1 MFMRVKLICLLFTA
15 ANVFSVY
22 GQEVGEEQELNNL
35 KSELSQIKAQLALL
49 EPLML
54 QFEAINRRIKV
65 LEQQQKNHTKMASSS
80 ASPPRET
87 PLPKSEE
94 QQLSHQTR
102 GLEREAKIYATLRPT
117 LGYIDEN
124 NESQWDVRDALSH
137 AGFKSTV
144 EFTDNWQGILH
155 GEWGIDLSNNGDFGK
170 ARQVYVALYSPYG
183 TVGIGKQRP
192 AQYLFIAE
200 YVDIFNHGNSPF
212 AYDPE
217 SLFFV
222 DNLLSYQISKGH
234 FTWML
239 VSQFDGA
246 EGDNNSDLINGGVSY
261 DKDNLHIAITYTKI
275 SEYEGERELDDNEIL
290 GGSFAYTFDSG
301 LYFALGYQDKKYSRD
316 LIHDKQGHTFDMSM
330 AYPFGKY
337 YKVKA
342 GYFDFDDGHSANKTH
357 KFHGANLTF
366 EWLPVENL
374 RLHVEFLHRDFEYLA
389 DFNSLSIGFR
399 YDYAEVWRY

>member
-144 EFTDNWQGILH
+144 EFNDNWQGILH

-170 ARQVYVALYSPYG
+170 ARQVYVALDSPYG

-192 AQYLFIAE
+192 AQYLLIAE
-200 YVDIFNHGNSPF
+200 
-212 AYDPE
+212 
-217 SLFFV
+217 
-222 DNLLSYQISKGH
+222 
-234 FTWML
+234 
-239 VSQFDGA
+239 
-246 EGDNNSDLINGGVSY
+246 
-261 DKDNLHIAITYTKI
+261 
-275 SEYEGERELDDNEIL
+275 
-290 GGSFAYTFDSG
+290 
-301 LYFALGYQDKKYSRD
+301 
-316 LIHDKQGHTFDMSM
+316 
-330 AYPFGKY
+330 
-337 YKVKA
+337 
-342 GYFDFDDGHSANKTH
+342 
-357 KFHGANLTF
+357 
-366 EWLPVENL
+366 
-374 RLHVEFLHRDFEYLA
+374 
-389 DFNSLSIGFR
+389 
-399 YDYAEVWRY
+399 